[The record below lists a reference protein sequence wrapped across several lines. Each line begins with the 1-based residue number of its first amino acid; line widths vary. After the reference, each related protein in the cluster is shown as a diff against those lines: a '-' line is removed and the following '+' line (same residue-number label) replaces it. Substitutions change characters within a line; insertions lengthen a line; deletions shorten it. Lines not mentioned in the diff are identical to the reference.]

1 MDKAFLF
8 SMSVLIPAIIGL
20 IRLRNVDES
29 YRIFVIFLWLGFF
42 AEIANRLLIVSIKT
56 NAPSWNIYNVLEFIT
71 LMTLFRKWQIWKGR
85 EQGYLPFLIFSLLIW
100 IVDVFILGSIY
111 QFNSY
116 FGIYYCFVTVM
127 LAITNLNRQITSE
140 KGDIMRSPQF
150 IICMGITIF
159 FTYRIFVEVS
169 LMPVFSISGD
179 FFHRVFDI
187 QVYVNLLVNLIYA
200 IAILCLP
207 RKRIYINSF

>member
-127 LAITNLNRQITSE
+127 LAITNLNRQIT
-140 KGDIMRSPQF
+140 
-150 IICMGITIF
+150 CMGITIF